1 MACGENHTSLL
12 LCPHGAWGVHNCRRV
27 ESAGIL
33 CGPLPVVSVPDAPLA
48 AAPSNRRPPVLP
60 IEDLNERGDTVIVVV
75 VLAIIVVAGVVISYL
90 GYRCC
95 DLFCLACP
103 YLLTIYVL

>member
-1 MACGENHTSLL
+1 M
-12 LCPHGAWGVHNCRRV
+12 
-27 ESAGIL
+27 
-33 CGPLPVVSVPDAPLA
+33 
-48 AAPSNRRPPVLP
+48 LP